1 MTIGRVAEMLGE
13 DEDRLQDLAMDMDPE
28 DGCLSVYGT
37 NNLSTTA
44 FTPYGIELL
53 RQLILDRKT

>member
-13 DEDRLQDLAMDMDPE
+13 DEVRLQHLAMDMDPE

-44 FTPYGIELL
+44 FTPAGIEFL
-53 RQLILDRKT
+53 RQMILDRKT

>member
-37 NNLSTTA
+37 NKGVLSPNPRN
-44 FTPYGIELL
+44 F
-53 RQLILDRKT
+53 

>member
-44 FTPYGIELL
+44 FTPYGVELL